1 MYVRVLL
8 ISIVLNQPPPSPL
21 PPPPSPLPPSL
32 QSLRPEVMRLRSAVD
47 KASSNRDKY
56 VDKFCFCLDRDITEL
71 AKEVKEVKNQAQ
83 VYTCRCSGVWA

>member
-1 MYVRVLL
+1 M
-8 ISIVLNQPPPSPL
+8 
-21 PPPPSPLPPSL
+21 
-32 QSLRPEVMRLRSAVD
+32 D

-83 VYTCRCSGVWA
+83 VHVYTCRCSGEWAWNNAGPNVIRTKSG